1 MTLDERY
8 EQLRKELSVNPYAEV
23 EYPPIAVS
31 YGTYKSKD
39 DTYPTP
45 IGTYGNFSFVQAPPK
60 SKKTFFISMI
70 AGAYLSDKTDC
81 TGAIRGA

>member
-8 EQLRKELSVNPYAEV
+8 EQLRTELSVNPYAEV

-31 YGTYKSKD
+31 YGTYKSKE

-45 IGTYGNFSFVQAPPK
+45 IGT
-60 SKKTFFISMI
+60 
-70 AGAYLSDKTDC
+70 
-81 TGAIRGA
+81 